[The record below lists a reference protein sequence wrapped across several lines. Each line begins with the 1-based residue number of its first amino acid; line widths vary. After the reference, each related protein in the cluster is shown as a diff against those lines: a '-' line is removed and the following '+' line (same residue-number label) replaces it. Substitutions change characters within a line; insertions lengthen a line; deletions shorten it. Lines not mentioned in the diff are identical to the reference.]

1 MYKPYNNTCKEQKN
15 KTRKKRGKEN
25 EKITKKEINERIN
38 ELSKFYEEKVIYK
51 TFIKEYNE
59 NDEFEIIAEF
69 ITISKSEVVRK
80 YVLFNNRIVCNSYIL
95 TSCETTVTEY

>member
-1 MYKPYNNTCKEQKN
+1 MK
-15 KTRKKRGKEN
+15 
-25 EKITKKEINERIN
+25 KITKKEINERIN

-80 YVLFNNRIVCNSYIL
+80 YVLFNSKKNNRIVCNSYIL
-95 TSCETTVTEY
+95 TSCETAVTEY

>member
-1 MYKPYNNTCKEQKN
+1 MK
-15 KTRKKRGKEN
+15 
-25 EKITKKEINERIN
+25 KITKKEINERIN
-38 ELSKFYEEKVIYK
+38 ELSKFHEEKVIYK

-80 YVLFNNRIVCNSYIL
+80 YVLFNSKINNRILCDSYIL
-95 TSCETTVTEY
+95 TSSEIGVTEY

>member
-1 MYKPYNNTCKEQKN
+1 MK
-15 KTRKKRGKEN
+15 
-25 EKITKKEINERIN
+25 KITKKEINERIN

-80 YVLFNNRIVCNSYIL
+80 YVLFNSKKNNRIVCNSYIL
-95 TSCETTVTEY
+95 TSCEKAVTEY

>member
-1 MYKPYNNTCKEQKN
+1 MK
-15 KTRKKRGKEN
+15 
-25 EKITKKEINERIN
+25 KITKKEINERIN

-69 ITISKSEVVRK
+69 ITISKNEVVRE
-80 YVLFNNRIVCNSYIL
+80 YVLFNSKINNRIVCNSYIL
-95 TSCETTVTEY
+95 TSCETSVTEY

>member
-1 MYKPYNNTCKEQKN
+1 MK
-15 KTRKKRGKEN
+15 
-25 EKITKKEINERIN
+25 KITKKEINERIN

-69 ITISKSEVVRK
+69 ITISKNEVVRK
-80 YVLFNNRIVCNSYIL
+80 YVLFNSKINNRIVCDSYIL
-95 TSCETTVTEY
+95 TSCETAVTEY

>member
-1 MYKPYNNTCKEQKN
+1 MK
-15 KTRKKRGKEN
+15 
-25 EKITKKEINERIN
+25 KITKKEINERIN

-69 ITISKSEVVRK
+69 ITISKNEVVRK
-80 YVLFNNRIVCNSYIL
+80 YVLFNSKINNRIVCNSYIL
-95 TSCETTVTEY
+95 TSCETSVTEY

>member
-1 MYKPYNNTCKEQKN
+1 MK
-15 KTRKKRGKEN
+15 
-25 EKITKKEINERIN
+25 KITKKEINERIN

-80 YVLFNNRIVCNSYIL
+80 YVLFNSKKNNRIVCNSYIL
-95 TSCETTVTEY
+95 TLCETSVTEY